1 MPRKKKEKT
10 DIEQKLEYIGLDLN
24 KIPSVLKKVEP
35 INYRATKIDMEYKYR
50 QYRYIIAKDI
60 EIIISPTHR
69 LDTIQEKYEK
79 ASSLYS
85 YLIPNSEENQIKH
98 EIFLEMLNEVTIED
112 IEELEEEQ
120 KELNKKI
127 PFKIKYKHNYIWQI
141 YYSEVTDKYFMILSI
156 QDSDYSAFFFVL
168 KKIIEKKR
176 TSKIFVPISNVEYSH
191 QYLKKSEFEDL
202 ENYLWL
208 FTQEWPIIYEVYDKN
223 DNLSIDIVGETYI
236 YEKIKST
243 YRIHLENKVEANKF
257 YKLLKALFIIQS
269 ELSFYYKFETRISK
283 KGSIDFEFND
293 ETITYEELA
302 HFVKNECISLME
314 KNQISSNKII
324 ELQEKLKKL
333 NQTSKEL
340 EYEYLSKEKQISTY
354 LECKK
359 TFFGKVKYFF
369 KFSKKNKRK
378 EENKIDILKQ
388 QSKANTNNFETS
400 DIQLRIKENYTIEEL
415 CNIGKEYGKKQ
426 NEIKN
431 LVMDINALKLK
442 NKNLQKKIENATL
455 YIEEIYKHK
464 RSIFEFWK
472 YSNKDE
478 VEQLA
483 EGEEETLNV
492 IPIPKGFDYEEDL
505 EKFGKDMDRIQR
517 DKLSKSELNSLF
529 ITTTNV
535 LETLNKVKNKEA
547 SLKDIESS
555 LKALKEEKK
564 KEKVI
569 WGKEEFDIFGGI
581 GKSTTKVVEIANKK
595 LREVPKDK
603 FAILDINNDSKQLGY
618 KLMLESIIDDIEDA
632 LEKIQ
637 IDNELSIYKAT
648 KDEPLD
654 ARNLNLF
661 NIDPQK
667 EIDNII
673 NCEEKNINLYRINLK
688 KGTNA
693 IAFSNI
699 IYYENQNKTLPVGMD
714 LSTQLLVDI
723 SKLDLQIKSENMFRK
738 VIYED
743 ANNELSKIN
752 VKTITVIEYDMI

>member
-10 DIEQKLEYIGLDLN
+10 DIEQKLEYIGLDLK

-35 INYRATKIDMEYKYR
+35 INYKATKIDMEYKYR
-50 QYRYIIAKDI
+50 QYRYITAKDI

-69 LDTIQEKYEK
+69 LDTIQEKYKK

-85 YLIPNSEENQIKH
+85 YLVPDSEENQIKH
-98 EIFLEMLNEVTIED
+98 EIFLDMLNEVDIED

-156 QDSDYSAFFFVL
+156 QDSDYSAFFFIL

-176 TSKIFVPISNVEYSH
+176 TSKIFVPISNIEYSN

-208 FTQEWPIIYEVYDKN
+208 FTQEWPLIYEVYDKN

-236 YEKIKST
+236 YEKIKSI
-243 YRIHLENKVEANKF
+243 YRIHLEDKVQANRF

-269 ELSFYYKFETRISK
+269 ELSFYYKFDTKISK
-283 KGSIDFEFND
+283 KGDIDFKFNN
-293 ETITYEELA
+293 EIVTYEGLA
-302 HFVKNECISLME
+302 NFVKNQSINLIQQ
-314 KNQISSNKII
+314 NQISSNKII
-324 ELQEKLKKL
+324 ELQEKLNKL

-359 TFFGKVKYFF
+359 TFLGKVKYFF
-369 KFSKKNKRK
+369 KFSKRNKRK
-378 EENKIDILKQ
+378 EDVKIEILKEQ
-388 QSKANTNNFETS
+388 NKMINHNAFKNDT
-400 DIQLRIKENYTIEEL
+400 QLSIKENYTIEEL

-442 NKNLQKKIENATL
+442 NKNLEKKIENATL
-455 YIEEIYKHK
+455 YIEEIDRHK
-464 RSIFEFWK
+464 KSIFEFWK

-478 VEQLA
+478 VEQLP
-483 EGEEETLNV
+483 EGEKETLNV
-492 IPIPKGFDYEEDL
+492 IPIPKSFDYEEDL
-505 EKFGKDMDRIQR
+505 EKFGKDMDKKQR
-517 DKLSKSELNSLF
+517 EKLSKSELDSLF

-535 LETLNKVKNKEA
+535 LDTLNKVKNKEA

-555 LKALKEEKK
+555 LKALKDEKK
-564 KEKVI
+564 KETVI
-569 WGKEEFDIFGGI
+569 FEKEEFDIFGGI
-581 GKSTTKVVEIANKK
+581 EKGKIRVEEIANKK
-595 LREVPKDK
+595 HREVPKDK
-603 FAILDINNDSKQLGY
+603 FSILDINNETKQLGY
-618 KLMLESIIDDIEDA
+618 KLMLESINDNIEDA

-637 IDNELSIYKAT
+637 ISNDISIYKAT
-648 KDEPLD
+648 EDTPLD
-654 ARNLNLF
+654 AKNLNLF

-673 NCEEKNINLYRINLK
+673 DCDEKNINLYKINLK
-688 KGTNA
+688 SGTNA
-693 IAFSNI
+693 IAFTNTV
-699 IYYENQNKTLPVGMD
+699 YYDNQNKTLPVGMN
-714 LSTQLLVDI
+714 LSTQILVDI
-723 SKLDLQIKSENMFRK
+723 SKLDLQMESEKVFRK
-738 VIYED
+738 VSYED

-752 VKTITVIEYDMI
+752 VKNITVIEYNMI